1 MILLN
6 GHVDDQSFAL
16 LVKWFNTLPSQ
27 GSIHGF
33 EPRTWYHLD
42 IWVSQFNDYL
52 FFLTVA
58 MIHIIFIIVRIERVQ
73 FLITFYSRK
82 DND

>member
-33 EPRTWYHLD
+33 EPRTGYHMFIYSTLLQD
-42 IWVSQFNDYL
+42 VEFFN
-52 FFLTVA
+52 
-58 MIHIIFIIVRIERVQ
+58 
-73 FLITFYSRK
+73 K
-82 DND
+82 